1 MNEIEQFFD
10 RIAPTYGTK
19 SKRDDTLI
27 LSLIESIGIKK
38 NDRVMDVGC
47 GKGVISLDLYNQSRR
62 QVLAIDL
69 SSKMISLAKEKKIVE
84 EKVKF
89 VHEDF
94 YQTKEKDFDVVVF
107 FDCYPHFIDRKS
119 LKMKLLEVL
128 KPKGRFSILHDLSRA
143 SLSSCHQGL
152 DDILSRELL
161 SVQEEAQF
169 YLPDFS
175 PVEMKETDNS
185 YCLVM
190 EKRA

>member
-19 SKRDDTLI
+19 SKRDDALI

-38 NDRVMDVGC
+38 NDKVMDVGC
-47 GKGVISLDLYNQSRR
+47 GKGVISLDLYSQSER
-62 QVLAIDL
+62 QVLAMDL
-69 SSKMISLAKEKKIVE
+69 SSKMISFAKEKKIDE

-128 KPKGRFSILHDLSRA
+128 KPKGRFAILHDLSRA

-152 DDILSRELL
+152 HDFLSRELL
-161 SVQEEAQF
+161 SVQEEASF
-169 YLPDFS
+169 YRPDFS
-175 PVEMKETDNS
+175 PIEMRETDNS
-185 YCLVM
+185 YCLIM